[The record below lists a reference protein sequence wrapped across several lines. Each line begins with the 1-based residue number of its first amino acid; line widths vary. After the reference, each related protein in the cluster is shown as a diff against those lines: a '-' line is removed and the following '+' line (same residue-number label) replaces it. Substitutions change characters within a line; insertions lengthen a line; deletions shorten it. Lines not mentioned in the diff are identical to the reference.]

1 MLEGGGLAVERQKSG
16 WQCWLPGLCLKAEKV
31 CCLKDV
37 NVTLHTY
44 QWISQTG
51 FSNLRT
57 SKLDGKWGLGVT
69 STLQAESCT
78 WSSTVTPLLGAQAPD
93 LGLGWHD

>member
-16 WQCWLPGLCLKAEKV
+16 LQYWLPGLCLKAEKV
-31 CCLKDV
+31 SCLKDV

-51 FSNLRT
+51 FSSLRT

-69 STLQAESCT
+69 STL
-78 WSSTVTPLLGAQAPD
+78 
-93 LGLGWHD
+93 

>member
-1 MLEGGGLAVERQKSG
+1 MERQKSG

-31 CCLKDV
+31 SCLKDV

-69 STLQAESCT
+69 STLQAESCI
-78 WSSTVTPLLGAQAPD
+78 WSSTVTPLLGHKPPTLALAGMTDPS
-93 LGLGWHD
+93 G